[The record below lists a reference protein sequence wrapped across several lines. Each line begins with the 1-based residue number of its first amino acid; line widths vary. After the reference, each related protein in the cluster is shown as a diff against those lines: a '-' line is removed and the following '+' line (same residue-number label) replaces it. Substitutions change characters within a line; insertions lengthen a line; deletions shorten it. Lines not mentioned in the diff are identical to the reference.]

1 MEEIYYI
8 WQIILVAVLVAVTI
22 YYAIQTH
29 RQANLL
35 KRQMNESR
43 NIHRIGTL
51 RQSIEEIEEWAQ
63 YGVNEYCIP
72 GLGRFDRGKYP
83 VSVAGTTRLVSLGNR
98 ALGNASYIG
107 GDLQNK
113 VKQSWDTMVSSIK
126 SQKTDT
132 QLNILS
138 DAEYEQ
144 HIDDFQKSLGNLSK
158 QLSEVIRLCQD
169 LRIKLDMET
178 LE

>member
-1 MEEIYYI
+1 M
-8 WQIILVAVLVAVTI
+8 
-22 YYAIQTH
+22 
-29 RQANLL
+29 
-35 KRQMNESR
+35 
-43 NIHRIGTL
+43 
-51 RQSIEEIEEWAQ
+51 
-63 YGVNEYCIP
+63 
-72 GLGRFDRGKYP
+72 
-83 VSVAGTTRLVSLGNR
+83 VSLGNR